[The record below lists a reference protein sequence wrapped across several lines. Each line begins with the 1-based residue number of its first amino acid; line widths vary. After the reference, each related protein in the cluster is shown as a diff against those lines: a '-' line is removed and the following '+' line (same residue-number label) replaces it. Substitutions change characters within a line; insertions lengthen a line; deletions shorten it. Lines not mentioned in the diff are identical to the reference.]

1 MSIINALIKLEEK
14 GFTLSEAISFIE
26 KSGIA
31 WSVTVSSDLF
41 YKYLKETKWKKQ
53 CKN

>member
-14 GFTLSEAISFIE
+14 GFTLAQAISFIE
-26 KSGIA
+26 KSGIS

-41 YKYLKETKWKKQ
+41 YKYLKEIK
-53 CKN
+53 